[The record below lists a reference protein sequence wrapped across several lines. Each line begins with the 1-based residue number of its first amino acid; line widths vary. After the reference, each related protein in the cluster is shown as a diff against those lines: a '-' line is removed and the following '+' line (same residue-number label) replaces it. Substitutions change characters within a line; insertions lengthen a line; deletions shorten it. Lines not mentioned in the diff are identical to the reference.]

1 MKRCRI
7 CGRELFDKPIL
18 QFKNMPRNAQY
29 LPSKIT
35 KERGINLKIY
45 ECSGCGLIQ
54 LKIKP
59 VSYYKESIRAISF
72 SEEMRTFRLNQLGNF
87 IKEYDLFGKRGI
99 EIGSGKGEYLS
110 LLKELGLDMYGL
122 EYFSDS
128 VNRCKKKGLK
138 VIEGFV
144 EKEDYVIPNGPFD
157 AFFIFSFLEHLP
169 DPNTVLRC
177 IYRNL
182 KEDGVGIVEV
192 PNFDMILKKGLFSEF
207 MADHLSYFT
216 KKTLRIALEL
226 NGFDVIKID
235 EIWHEYILSA
245 IVRKR
250 RRVDVSGFLKTKE
263 KIEKQLKDYLRQFR
277 RVAVWGA
284 GHQAFAILSLTGIA
298 KRISYVVDS
307 ADFKQGKFTPLTHI
321 PIHSPEYLRKD
332 PVDAV
337 IVMAGSYSDEIKE
350 ILLSDYDKRMRIA
363 ILRESGLEIVR

>member
-29 LPSKIT
+29 LPSKIAEE
-35 KERGINLKIY
+35 KGIDLNVY

-54 LKIKP
+54 LEIEP
-59 VSYYKESIRAISF
+59 VPYYKESIRAVSF
-72 SEEMRTFRLNQLGNF
+72 SEEMKAFRLNQFKKF
-87 IKEYDLFGKRGI
+87 IEKHKLYGKRAI

-110 LLKELGLDMYGL
+110 LLKELGLEIYGM
-122 EYFSDS
+122 EYSSDS
-128 VNRCKKKGLK
+128 VDRCKKMGLK
-138 VIEGFV
+138 VIKGFI
-144 EKEDYVIPNGPFD
+144 EKEDYVIPNSPFD

-169 DPNTVLRC
+169 DPNTILRC
-177 IYRNL
+177 IYKNL

-207 MADHLSYFT
+207 MADHLSYFN

-245 IVRKR
+245 TVRKR
-250 RRVDVSGFLKTKE
+250 RKLDVSVFLKTKE
-263 KIEKQLKDYLRQFR
+263 KIEEQLKKYVKQFK

-298 KRISYVVDS
+298 KEISYVVDS
-307 ADFKQGKFTPLTHI
+307 ADFKQKKFTPLTHI
-321 PIHSPEYLRKD
+321 PILSPEYLKKD